1 MAWRGP
7 KHPHFRHLYL
17 SYPGTPHPRAARGR
31 GGAAPWK
38 LCCGRSLAHWRL
50 GLGNLLA
57 EEGGASTPPALWAS
71 ALPAETALKKVAQHR
86 CCHLSPGEGPSC
98 SVKSALG
105 EPESLGRT

>member
-1 MAWRGP
+1 M
-7 KHPHFRHLYL
+7 
-17 SYPGTPHPRAARGR
+17 
-31 GGAAPWK
+31 PWK
-38 LCCGRSLAHWRL
+38 LCCGCSLAHWRL